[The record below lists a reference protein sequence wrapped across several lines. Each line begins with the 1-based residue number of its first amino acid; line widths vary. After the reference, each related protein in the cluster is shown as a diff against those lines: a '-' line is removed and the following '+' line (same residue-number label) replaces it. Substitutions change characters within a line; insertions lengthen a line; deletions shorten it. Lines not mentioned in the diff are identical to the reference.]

1 MRSIVRWLVA
11 ASVCLCASQAS
22 AAWHEARSK
31 HFIIYSDGNPKNLRA
46 FAEKLER
53 FDGAFR
59 YLRQMDDPELTD
71 AGRVT
76 IFLLPDDD
84 ALERLMRSQNI
95 RGVYTTRS
103 SGSFAFV
110 PRNSGRGL
118 TFGGGR
124 SSTSVEKTSLDTDA
138 IFFHE
143 YTHHL
148 QLQDWSGVM
157 PMWVREGFAEFY
169 ATAEVDA
176 RGNVTIGKFPSYRS
190 QEIYFGSKISAE
202 ELVAADYETKPHD
215 WSDIYGRSWLLT
227 HFLNVS
233 GQRPGQLN
241 RYLEGIEQGRKPRDA
256 AQAAFGNLKTLS
268 QDVNDYL
275 KPRSFLAFT
284 VNEKAIPVGE
294 VALRPLSAGASDM
307 MEVVIRSKLG
317 TDYSNAPGIAADAR
331 RLAASY
337 PSDPFVQAALAEAE
351 YDAEKYG
358 AAAAA
363 ADRALAAEPNNVHAL
378 IYKGRA
384 EMKLAAANGGR
395 ADWAKIRSWFT
406 RANKIDTENAEALM
420 LFYDSYAVSKQALT
434 RNAVDALL
442 YAADLAPADRELRLK
457 AVRQLLAENRLKEAR
472 DRFVPA
478 AFETHAKAE
487 WRSGAQA
494 VIDAMDSGNATKASE
509 LLDAAL
515 KSASDRKSK

>member
-11 ASVCLCASQAS
+11 ASAFACASQAS

-31 HFIIYSDGNPKNLRA
+31 HFIIYSDDSPKNLRA

-59 YLRQMDDPELTD
+59 HLRQMEDPELTD

-76 IFLLPDDD
+76 IFLLADDD
-84 ALERLMRSQNI
+84 ALERLMRSHYI

-110 PRNSGRGL
+110 PRNSGRTL
-118 TFGGGR
+118 TFDSS

-148 QLQDWSGVM
+148 QLQDWPGVM
-157 PMWVREGFAEFY
+157 PLWVSEGFAEFF
-169 ATAEVDA
+169 ATADVDD

-190 QEIYFGSKISAE
+190 QEIFFGYKISAE
-202 ELVAADYETKPHD
+202 DLVAADYETSSA
-215 WSDIYGRSWLLT
+215 WLGVYGRSWLLT

-233 GQRPGQLN
+233 GKRPGQLN
-241 RYLEGIEQGRKPRDA
+241 RYLDSIEKGLRPSDA
-256 AQAAFGNLKTLS
+256 AQAAFGDLKALS
-268 QDVNDYL
+268 RDVNDYL

-284 VNEKAIPVGE
+284 VDAKAIPIGAVTI
-294 VALRPLSAGASDM
+294 RPLSEGAAEM
-307 MEVVIRSKLG
+307 MEVVTRSKLG
-317 TDYSNAPGIAADAR
+317 LDEKSAPSIAADAR
-331 RLAASY
+331 RLAAPY
-337 PSDPFVQAALAEAE
+337 PSDPFVQVALAEAE
-351 YDAEKYG
+351 YDADKYA

-378 IYKGRA
+378 INKGRA
-384 EMKLAAANGGR
+384 EMKLAAAKGAG

-420 LFYDSYAVSKQALT
+420 LYYDSYAESKQPLT
-434 RNAVDALL
+434 KNAVEALL
-442 YAADLAPADRELRLK
+442 YAADLAPRDRELRLK
-457 AVRQLLAENRLKEAR
+457 TVRQLLAENRLKEAR

-478 AFETHAKAE
+478 AFETHSRAE
-487 WRSGAQA
+487 WRKAAQS
-494 VIDAMDSGNATKASE
+494 VIEAMDQGHSAKATE
-509 LLDAAL
+509 LLDAAV
-515 KSASDRKSK
+515 KAEEDKKK

>member
-1 MRSIVRWLVA
+1 VRSIVRWLVA
-11 ASVCLCASQAS
+11 ASACVWASQAG

-31 HFIIYSDGNPKNLRA
+31 HFIIYSDDNPKNLRV

-59 YLRQMDDPELTD
+59 HLRKMEDPDLTD

-84 ALERLMRSQNI
+84 ALERLMRSQVI
-95 RGVYTTRS
+95 RGVYTTRA
-103 SGSFAFV
+103 SGSYAFV
-110 PRNSGRGL
+110 PRNSGRSL
-118 TFGGGR
+118 TFDSS

-157 PMWVREGFAEFY
+157 PMWVREGFAEFF

-190 QEIYFGSKISAE
+190 QEIYFGSGLSAE
-202 ELVAADYETKPHD
+202 ELVAADYASLNRYEGVD
-215 WSDIYGRSWLLT
+215 LYGRSWLLT
-227 HFLNVS
+227 HFLSVS

-241 RYLEGIEQGRKPRDA
+241 RYLEGIEQGLNPRDA
-256 AQAAFGNLKTLS
+256 ARSAFGDLKTLS
-268 QDVNDYL
+268 RDVNNYL

-284 VNEKAIPVGE
+284 VNEKAIPIGE
-294 VALRPLSAGASDM
+294 IAVRPLTRGAEKMLDVM
-307 MEVVIRSKLG
+307 IRSKLG
-317 TDYSNAPGIAADAR
+317 MERTNAPRIAADAR
-331 RLAASY
+331 RLAASHGD
-337 PSDPFVQAALAEAE
+337 DPFVQVALAEAE
-351 YDAEKYG
+351 YDAENYA

-363 ADRALAAEPNNVHAL
+363 ADRALGADPNQVHAL

-384 EMKLAAANGGR
+384 EMKLAAVKGAA
-395 ADWAKIRSWFT
+395 ADWARIRTWFT
-406 RANKIDTENAEALM
+406 RANKLDTENAEALM
-420 LFYDSYAVSKQALT
+420 LYYDSYAESRQPLT

-442 YAADLAPADRELRLK
+442 YAADLAPRDRELRLK

-478 AFETHAKAE
+478 AFETHTNTG
-487 WRSGAQA
+487 WRNGAQA
-494 VIDAMDSGNATKASE
+494 VLDAIDSGNGTKAAK
-509 LLDAAL
+509 LLDTAV
-515 KSASDRKSK
+515 KSANDG

>member
-1 MRSIVRWLVA
+1 MRSTVRWLVA
-11 ASVCLCASQAS
+11 ASTCVCASQAS
-22 AAWHEARSK
+22 ATWHEARSK
-31 HFIIYSDGNPKNLRA
+31 HFIIYSDDNPKKLRA

-59 YLRQMDDPELTD
+59 HLRQMDDPELTD
-71 AGRVT
+71 GGRVK

-84 ALERLMRSQNI
+84 ALDRLMRSQSI

-118 TFGGGR
+118 TFDSS

-190 QEIYFGSKISAE
+190 QEIYFGSKITAE
-202 ELVAADYETKPHD
+202 ELVAADYETKRHE
-215 WSDIYGRSWLLT
+215 WTDIYGRSWLLT

-256 AQAAFGNLKTLS
+256 AQAAFGDLKALNR
-268 QDVNDYL
+268 DVNDYL
-275 KPRSFLAFT
+275 KPRSFLALT

-294 VALRPLSAGASDM
+294 LAIRPLSAGGSGIMD
-307 MEVVIRSKLG
+307 VVIRSKLG
-317 TDYSNAPGIAADAR
+317 TDYSDAPGIAADAR
-331 RLAASY
+331 RIAASY

-351 YDAEKYG
+351 YGAQRYE

-363 ADRALAAEPNNVHAL
+363 ADRALAAEPNNVDAL

-384 EMKLAAANGGR
+384 EMKLAAANGAR

-420 LFYDSYAVSKQALT
+420 LFYDSYAESRQALT
-434 RNAVDALL
+434 RNAIDALL
-442 YAADLAPADRELRLK
+442 YAADLAPGDRELRLK

-494 VIDAMDSGNATKASE
+494 VIDAMDSGNGAEASE
-509 LLDAAL
+509 LLDTAL
-515 KSASDRKSK
+515 KSASNHKTE